1 MTKYVDPL
9 SGENDEEKSN
19 LPGAPQSAQPL
30 SAPLIR
36 PAPSLGDKR
45 RYLRKLKYNE
55 TRAAEGLDSSKR
67 QIEMLAENNR
77 NGRPPMSH
85 EDRLFKI
92 TKRFVDSEP
101 TDSDI
106 QRVTIFINSEI
117 KGKSEQSF
125 EDCVNGLFRLDKVN
139 FQRVKALFLSF

>member
-1 MTKYVDPL
+1 MNKYIDPL

-19 LPGAPQSAQPL
+19 LPGAPQIAQPV

-36 PAPSLGDKR
+36 PTPSLGDKR

-55 TRAAEGLDSSKR
+55 KRAEAGLNSSKK
-67 QIEMLAENNR
+67 QIDALVENNK
-77 NGRPPMSH
+77 NGRAPMSH

-139 FQRVKALFLSF
+139 FQRVKVLFLSF

>member
-1 MTKYVDPL
+1 LNKYIDPL

-19 LPGAPQSAQPL
+19 FPGAPQSAQPA

-36 PAPSLGDKR
+36 PTPSLGDKR

-55 TRAAEGLDSSKR
+55 KRAEAGLDSSKK
-67 QIEMLAENNR
+67 QIDALVENNK
-77 NGRPPMSH
+77 NGRAPMSH

-101 TDSDI
+101 TDNDI
-106 QRVTIFINSEI
+106 ERVIIFINREI

-125 EDCVNGLFRLDKVN
+125 EDCVNALFRLDKVN
-139 FQRVKALFLSF
+139 FQRVKALFLSL